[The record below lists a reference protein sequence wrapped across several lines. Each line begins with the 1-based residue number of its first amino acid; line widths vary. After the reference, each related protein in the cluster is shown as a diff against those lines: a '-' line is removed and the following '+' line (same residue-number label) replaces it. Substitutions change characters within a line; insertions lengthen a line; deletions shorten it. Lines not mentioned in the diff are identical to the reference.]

1 MPKLRGL
8 VLMGH
13 PRMLEVL
20 RMMALLGL
28 VMVKLLLLWLMGPDV
43 MLLVKRSQP

>member
-1 MPKLRGL
+1 
-8 VLMGH
+8 MGH

-28 VMVKLLLLWLMGPDV
+28 VVVKLLLWLMGPDM
-43 MLLVKRSQP
+43 MLLVKRS